1 MSPVTVTHVSSGHAI
16 NIDTRDFQSEVFSAN
31 NDSRGYLGPFSR
43 EEHFLHS
50 GSDYHD
56 QIEQISIP
64 ESGDS
69 GLSPDNSSSYNHSSN
84 YLILLQVNVIIPS
97 LNTYVSVETIN
108 LTCRC
113 K

>member
-1 MSPVTVTHVSSGHAI
+1 MTHVSSGHAI
-16 NIDTRDFQSEVFSAN
+16 NVDTRDFQPEVFSASS
-31 NDSRGYLGPFSR
+31 DSRGYLGPSSR

-69 GLSPDNSSSYNHSSN
+69 GLSPVNSSSYNHSS
-84 YLILLQVNVIIPS
+84 
-97 LNTYVSVETIN
+97 VSMT
-108 LTCRC
+108 L
-113 K
+113 